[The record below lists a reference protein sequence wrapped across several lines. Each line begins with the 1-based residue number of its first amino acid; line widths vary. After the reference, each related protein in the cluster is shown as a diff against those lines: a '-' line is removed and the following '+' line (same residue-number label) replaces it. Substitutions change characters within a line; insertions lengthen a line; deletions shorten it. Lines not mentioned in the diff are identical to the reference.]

1 MDRVS
6 HNLLLGLLKT
16 SVYRSLATLQKED
29 GNMAEAQKYQR
40 MAKTLG
46 KEE

>member
-6 HNLLLGLLKT
+6 QNLLLGLLKT

-29 GNMAEAQKYQR
+29 GNMAKAQKTQI
-40 MAKTLG
+40 MAEAFG